1 MVGTSQRELHLPFI
15 GFLVGAM
22 AVSVLMTWVNNN
34 TRNSMWAAIFL
45 HWLYTYSAQVTS
57 TGVAPSTAYNWLELT
72 PYILIALVVLIIWGP
87 KRLTRSSTNGTLAH
101 AGC

>member
-22 AVSVLMTWVNNN
+22 EVSVLMTWVNN

-45 HWLYTYSAQVTS
+45 HWLYTYATQVNS
-57 TGVAPSTAYNWLELT
+57 TGIARSTAYNWLEMT
-72 PYILIALVVLIIWGP
+72 PYVLIALVVLIVWGP
-87 KRLTRSSTNGTLAH
+87 QRLARNSSGVTRAK
-101 AGC
+101 AGD